1 MAFESL
7 ETNHLDVFNSF
18 TGGGVVFPKGFTEPG
33 GGILSVYKG
42 HFGQGSSTIPYSASL
57 VAGPSVGP
65 IPTPLT
71 WNFLGLGAEIG
82 TRNLVGVDVKIG
94 ADVSLGAITAR
105 YSAFFNKITG
115 KELCVAPTDTAVAP
129 AITHTSINGNLF
141 GFWTIMGQPF
151 ISVIAHI
158 NSHSDGRLKK
168 DIEPISSSTSLTKV
182 LQLNPVYYK
191 WKKDLVPSS
200 FLKAHGEGR
209 QIGLIAQ
216 EVEDIIPEVM
226 TDGELKGKDWKGV
239 NYPKLTTMLIGAVK
253 EQQEQI
259 EELKTRITE
268 LES

>member
-82 TRNLVGVDVKIG
+82 VRNLVGVDVKIG
-94 ADVSLGAITAR
+94 SNIALGAI
-105 YSAFFNKITG
+105 SASYNAVFQNIVG
-115 KELCVAPTDTAVAP
+115 KGAEVTPEKSAVAP
-129 AITHTSINGNLF
+129 AEKHVSAKGDLF
-141 GFWTIMGQPF
+141 GKWAFNGLNLGLLHT
-151 ISVIAHI
+151 
-158 NSHSDGRLKK
+158 HSDARLKK
-168 DIEPISSSTSLTKV
+168 NIEPIPSSLTKV
-182 LQLNPVYYK
+182 LQLNPVYYE
-191 WKKDLVPSS
+191 WREDILPSA
-200 FLKAHGEGR
+200 FVKNHRQGR

-216 EVEDIIPEVM
+216 EVEEIIPEVVKEEKIY
-226 TDGELKGKDWKGV
+226 DKEWKGV
-239 NYPKLTTMLIGAVK
+239 NYEKLTAVLIGAVK

>member
-1 MAFESL
+1 MAFEYL

-94 ADVSLGAITAR
+94 ADVSLGPIKAA
-105 YSAFFNKITG
+105 YSAFFNQVVG
-115 KELCVAPTDTAVAP
+115 KEFCCAPTETTVAPVE
-129 AITHTSINGNLF
+129 THTSALGNLF
-141 GFWTIMGQPF
+141 GNWFVDGTSFKSIIGH
-151 ISVIAHI
+151 IA
-158 NSHSDGRLKK
+158 HSDGRLK
-168 DIEPISSSTSLTKV
+168 DNIEPISSSTSLTKV

-191 WKKDLVPSS
+191 WRKDIVPSS
-200 FLKAHGEGR
+200 FLKAYGEGR

-216 EVEDIIPEVM
+216 EVEDIIPEIIK
-226 TDGELKGKDWKGV
+226 DGTLYDKQWKGI
-239 NYPKLTTMLIGAVK
+239 NYSKLTAMLIGAVK

>member
-1 MAFESL
+1 MAFDYL
-7 ETNHLDVFNSF
+7 EANHLDVFNSF

-94 ADVSLGAITAR
+94 ADVSLGPIKAA
-105 YSAFFNKITG
+105 YSAFFNQVVG
-115 KELCVAPTDTAVAP
+115 KEMCIAPTETAVAP
-129 AITHTSINGNLF
+129 LIVHIAEKGFLF
-141 GFWTIMGQPF
+141 GNWTIEGTPF
-151 ISVIAHI
+151 KSVVAHML
-158 NSHSDGRLKK
+158 HSDRRLKK
-168 DIEPISSSTSLTKV
+168 DIEPISNSTSLTKV

-200 FLKAHGEGR
+200 FLKAHGEGK

-216 EVEDIIPEVM
+216 EVEDIIPEVIKE
-226 TDGELKGKDWKGV
+226 GELQDETWKGI
-239 NYPKLTTMLIGAVK
+239 NYSKLTTVLIGAVK